1 MPMTD
6 TLRLFIALELPHDVL
21 AALQAMQDR
30 LRGRAPRETI
40 RWTRPE
46 GIHLTLKFL
55 GETPAAKQ
63 PAITAAMQQ
72 AAAGYAP
79 LHLHA
84 AGLGC
89 FPNTTRPRVV
99 WIGLGGDLAALTAL
113 AEAMEAATETLGF
126 AREGRAFSPHLTL
139 GRVRQEAG
147 SADVKALG
155 RLIEATHVGEIACWT
170 AESVSLMRSDLRP
183 DGARYTCLAQAP
195 LKPVSPSAEPEP

>member
-1 MPMTD
+1 MTD

-30 LRGRAPRETI
+30 LRGRAPRETV

-72 AAAGYAP
+72 AATGYAP

-84 AGLGC
+84 TGLGC
-89 FPNTTRPRVV
+89 FPNLARPRVV
-99 WIGLGGDLAALTAL
+99 WIGLGGDLDALAALA
-113 AEAMEAATETLGF
+113 AAMEAATETLGF
-126 AREGRAFSPHLTL
+126 AREGRPFSPHLTL

-155 RLIEATHVGEIACWT
+155 RLIEATHVGEIARWT

-183 DGARYTCLAQAP
+183 DGARYTCLAEAP
-195 LKPVSPSAEPEP
+195 LKPIPSAER